1 MELVISDAITLKPL
15 DISFAAELYHVITG
29 SRENL
34 SQFLPWVD
42 DVIDVNST
50 KRYIYER
57 LHSNKAG
64 SQWFAI
70 YVQQRLSGVFG
81 IKHIDPDSKVAEC
94 GYWLA
99 DFARGQGVITQVL
112 AKMVPYIKKHS
123 HANAIEFCCLEEN
136 LASIKVVQRAGA
148 KFKYYQQ
155 ETSIFLAN
163 QHQHQRLGVYEIK
176 LRA

>member
-1 MELVISDAITLKPL
+1 MELVISDSITLKPL
-15 DISFAAELYHVITG
+15 DISHAVELYQVIAD

-57 LHSNKAG
+57 LHSGKAG
-64 SQWFAI
+64 SQWFAVYI
-70 YVQQRLSGVFG
+70 EDRLSGVFG
-81 IKHIDPDSKVAEC
+81 IKHIDPDSKGAEC

-99 DFARGQGVITQVL
+99 DFARGQRAMNQVL
-112 AKMVPYIKKHS
+112 TKIVPYIKNNS
-123 HANAIEFCCLEEN
+123 HAKVIEFCCLEEN

-148 KFKYYQQ
+148 QFKYYQK

-163 QHQHQRLGVYEIK
+163 QQQQRLGVYEIK
-176 LRA
+176 LT

>member
-1 MELVISDAITLKPL
+1 MELVISDSITLKPL
-15 DISFAAELYHVITG
+15 AISFAEELYSVIVE

-42 DVIDVNST
+42 GIIDVNTT
-50 KRYIYER
+50 KQYIAER

-64 SQWFAI
+64 AQWFAI
-70 YVQQRLSGVFG
+70 YTQERLSGVFG

-99 DFARGQGVITQVL
+99 DFARGQGVMNQVL
-112 AKMVPYIKKHS
+112 TKIVPYIKNNS
-123 HANAIEFCCLEEN
+123 HAKVIEFCCLDEN

-148 KFKYYQQ
+148 QFKYYQKD
-155 ETSIFLAN
+155 TSIFIAN
-163 QHQHQRLGVYEIK
+163 KHQRLGVYEIK
-176 LRA
+176 LT

>member
-1 MELVISDAITLKPL
+1 MELEISDSIILQPL
-15 DISFAAELYHVITG
+15 DISHTNELYQVIAA

-42 DVIDVNST
+42 NVIDVNST

-57 LHSNKAG
+57 LHSGKAG
-64 SQWFAI
+64 SQWFAVYI
-70 YVQQRLSGVFG
+70 EDRLSGVFG

-99 DFARGQGVITQVL
+99 DFARGQRVMNQVL
-112 AKMVPYIKKHS
+112 TKIVPYIKNNS
-123 HANAIEFCCLEEN
+123 HAKAIEFCCLDEN

-148 KFKYYQQ
+148 QFKYYQKD
-155 ETSIFLAN
+155 TSIFIAN
-163 QHQHQRLGVYEIK
+163 KSQRLGVYEIK
-176 LRA
+176 LM